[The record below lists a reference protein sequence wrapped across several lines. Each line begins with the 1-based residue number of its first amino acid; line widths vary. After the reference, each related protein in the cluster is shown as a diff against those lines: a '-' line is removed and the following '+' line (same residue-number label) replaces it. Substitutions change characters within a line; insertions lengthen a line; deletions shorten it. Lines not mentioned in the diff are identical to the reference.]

1 MPNDYSALSVR
12 CIRPRPDYSF
22 GLGVLL
28 LLVIGVVL
36 CARHRAAFLAPNILI
51 LCWKVRKR
59 NPCILTFSMFASDT
73 LCISSS
79 SCVGKGAMA
88 WFICVEYEKSW
99 WVWYQLTTPTLFIS
113 SLFSELLT
121 LIKCSG
127 RNFESSKFFLRCLW
141 WRLFFSDSQIIVT
154 PSKTLHWLKSAWW
167 VGL

>member
-12 CIRPRPDYSF
+12 CICPRPDYSF

-127 RNFESSKFFLRCLW
+127 RDFESLLIFFW
-141 WRLFFSDSQIIVT
+141 DVYGEGFFSLIH
-154 PSKTLHWLKSAWW
+154 K
-167 VGL
+167 